1 MGAII
6 GHRVAVG
13 AAGGAPRPPATAY
26 GPVGRSVPRDGTLPL
41 SRACGKEQV
50 MSDRRERRRSEW
62 RGAEII
68 GIVLIVIGAIYLF
81 GTLGVVNIAWNLIWP
96 VILIGIGAVILYS
109 AFRPSRRLA
118 TSSAV
123 PREAA
128 GRLELDLSVG
138 GGRFRLEGGAAA
150 GNLVEVTST
159 NDDIATRVERV
170 ADRAIVRL
178 RQDVAWWPDAWRGGS
193 EWVVHLA
200 SDVPT
205 MLTMNAGA
213 GDFQVDLSGAT
224 VAGAR
229 MQVGAAQAR
238 VTLPRPRGTVEIR
251 AGGGAAQLTFV
262 PPPGVEYRLE
272 TSGGLT
278 SVDGQTESPG
288 YAAATDRVLIRFSG
302 GAASVRIG

>member
-1 MGAII
+1 
-6 GHRVAVG
+6 
-13 AAGGAPRPPATAY
+13 
-26 GPVGRSVPRDGTLPL
+26 
-41 SRACGKEQV
+41 
-50 MSDRRERRRSEW
+50 MSDRRERRRNEW

-81 GTLGVVNIAWNLIWP
+81 GSFGFVNVAWNLIWP

-123 PREAA
+123 AREAA
-128 GRLELDLSVG
+128 ARLELDLGVG
-138 GGRFRLEGGAAA
+138 AGRFRLEGGASA
-150 GNLVEVTST
+150 GNLVEVSST
-159 NDDIATRVERV
+159 NDDIATRVDRV

-193 EWVVHLA
+193 EWVVRLA
-200 SDVPT
+200 PDVPT
-205 MLTMNAGA
+205 LLTMNAGA
-213 GDFQVDLSGAT
+213 GDFQVDLSTAT

-229 MQVGAAQAR
+229 IQVGAAQAR
-238 VTLPRPRGTVEIR
+238 VVLPRPQGTIEVR
-251 AGGGAAQLTFV
+251 VSGGATQLTFV
-262 PPPGVEYRLE
+262 PPSGVEYRLE

-278 SVDGQTESPG
+278 SVDGRTESPG
-288 YAAATDRVLIRFSG
+288 YATATDRVLVRFSG

>member
-1 MGAII
+1 
-6 GHRVAVG
+6 
-13 AAGGAPRPPATAY
+13 
-26 GPVGRSVPRDGTLPL
+26 
-41 SRACGKEQV
+41 
-50 MSDRRERRRSEW
+50 
-62 RGAEII
+62 
-68 GIVLIVIGAIYLF
+68 
-81 GTLGVVNIAWNLIWP
+81 
-96 VILIGIGAVILYS
+96 
-109 AFRPSRRLA
+109 
-118 TSSAV
+118 
-123 PREAA
+123 
-128 GRLELDLSVG
+128 
-138 GGRFRLEGGAAA
+138 
-150 GNLVEVTST
+150 
-159 NDDIATRVERV
+159 VERV

-200 SDVPT
+200 PDVPT
-205 MLTMNAGA
+205 LLTMNAGA

-224 VAGAR
+224 VAGVR
-229 MQVGAAQAR
+229 LQVGAAQAR
-238 VTLPRPRGTVEIR
+238 VILPQPRGTVEIR

>member
-1 MGAII
+1 
-6 GHRVAVG
+6 
-13 AAGGAPRPPATAY
+13 
-26 GPVGRSVPRDGTLPL
+26 
-41 SRACGKEQV
+41 

-170 ADRAIVRL
+170 GDRAIVRL

-200 SDVPT
+200 PDVPT
-205 MLTMNAGA
+205 LLTMNAGA

-229 MQVGAAQAR
+229 LQVGAAQAR
-238 VTLPRPRGTVEIR
+238 VILPRPHGTVEIR

-262 PPPGVEYRLE
+262 PPSGVEYRLE

-278 SVDGQTESPG
+278 SVDGRTESPG